1 MDIQTIKVD
10 LIHWLT
16 ELEDKS
22 VLNEL
27 IVLKEKQERSFELN
41 AEQQKELDGRL
52 EKYVKGEMEFSSWDT
67 VKNRVR
73 NRAKDVL

>member
-27 IVLKEKQERSFELN
+27 IGLKEKQERFFELN
-41 AEQQKELDGRL
+41 TEQQKELDSRH
-52 EKYVKGEMEFSSWDT
+52 EKYEIGEMKFSHWDT
-67 VKNRVR
+67 VKKRVR
-73 NRAKDVL
+73 DRAKDAL